1 VGEIEHVFDNG
12 RFAASIDGAEGD
24 GDGEFLVADG
34 AGGHPDAVAPGTLD
48 VWGADES
55 VAWEFAE
62 DDEGVVFQVAASGE
76 GLLEVVTLLGDFA
89 SGATFLQGEVGMF
102 GDRGGDRAF
111 GGLLVLEEV
120 GGGEVEDGGDVVE
133 ATGGIFFGE
142 EIFDFDVRADEV
154 AQGFFVLGGVE
165 ATEGRSAFGL
175 LLGEG
180 TLVEGTA
187 EGFERGGSSGFRGL
201 VCLCGGHFTR
211 LDAVVDFDPGG
222 EGDFAIEAK
231 FPLLQIGAVTLD
243 AVGVEEWAQ
252 FGGEG
257 EAEGLDEEPDEG
269 ETEHAWGKRA
279 DTLPLRLEQVSGAS

>member
-1 VGEIEHVFDNG
+1 
-12 RFAASIDGAEGD
+12 
-24 GDGEFLVADG
+24 
-34 AGGHPDAVAPGTLD
+34 LD

-76 GLLEVVTLLGDFA
+76 GLLEVVTFLGDFA
-89 SGATFLQGEVGMF
+89 SGATFFEGQVRVF
-102 GDRGGDRAF
+102 GDGGGDRAF

-120 GGGEVEDGGDVVE
+120 GGGEVEEMGDVVE
-133 ATGGIFFGE
+133 SSGGVFFGE
-142 EIFDFDVRADEV
+142 EVFDFDVRADQV

-165 ATEGRSAFGL
+165 ATEGGSAFGL

-180 TLVEGTA
+180 ALVEGIA
-187 EGFERGGSSGFRGL
+187 EGFERGGSDGLCGL
-201 VCLCGGHFTR
+201 VCLGGGHFTG

-231 FPLLQIGAVTLD
+231 FSLLQIGSVALD
-243 AVGVEEWAQ
+243 AVGVEERAQ

-269 ETEHAWGKRA
+269 ETEHSGWAESRRLAAAVERVLGANRPAAFGGQWGERDA
-279 DTLPLRLEQVSGAS
+279 SRGRSGFYGGVDDFLPDAGDG